1 MLLLS
6 IVPLMALTL
15 AAGVLY
21 GRGIHPVVGGLREM
35 VSRISDLAY
44 EAVTAQKAIRSLGA
58 QGSCLEKFQ
67 KENEDSR
74 SLYRRLARRMGLA
87 LPFLERIS

>member
-15 AAGVLY
+15 AAGALY

-35 VSRISDLAY
+35 VSRISD
-44 EAVTAQKAIRSLGA
+44 V
-58 QGSCLEKFQ
+58 
-67 KENEDSR
+67 
-74 SLYRRLARRMGLA
+74 
-87 LPFLERIS
+87 